1 MDMKKKEYELKA
13 QRKTIETNFKN
24 LIKVLENGSDNRLYG
39 FIIPMFRDIIEDEF
53 FIDRKLLILAIKEF
67 RKELITE
74 KEVAYE
80 GEFIKSFQRNM
91 KKEDIQKMFES
102 MIMSYLLGFLETNII
117 SGDRHSVLNQN
128 IKRKK
133 NRKKKEQKTR
143 NKWKK
148 PPSPEMDYKTY
159 DWNVPSFPP
168 PSYAP
173 PLPAFLPCG
182 KKL

>member
-1 MDMKKKEYELKA
+1 MSMDMKKKEYELKA

-80 GEFIKSFQRNM
+80 GEFIKSFQ
-91 KKEDIQKMFES
+91 
-102 MIMSYLLGFLETNII
+102 
-117 SGDRHSVLNQN
+117 
-128 IKRKK
+128 
-133 NRKKKEQKTR
+133 
-143 NKWKK
+143 
-148 PPSPEMDYKTY
+148 
-159 DWNVPSFPP
+159 
-168 PSYAP
+168 
-173 PLPAFLPCG
+173 
-182 KKL
+182 